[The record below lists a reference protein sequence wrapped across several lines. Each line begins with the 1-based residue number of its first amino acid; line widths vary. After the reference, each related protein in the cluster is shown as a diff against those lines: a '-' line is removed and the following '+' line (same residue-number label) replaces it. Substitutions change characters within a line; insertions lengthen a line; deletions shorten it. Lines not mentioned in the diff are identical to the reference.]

1 VPSASV
7 ADADDVPDVPVAPV
21 EVDPVTP
28 PETFPDAFDGIALAS
43 TKSLAPSR
51 ATHPVRVTC

>member
-1 VPSASV
+1 MPAV
-7 ADADDVPDVPVAPV
+7 ADPDDVPDVPVAPV

-28 PETFPDAFDGIALAS
+28 PEIFPDAPDGIALAS